1 MTHAMTPYY
10 EDAMYFTG
18 RRPVPR
24 RVFHAILLPFSS
36 AVWGYTMLSLALV
49 AAALACIR
57 LAEGQVCTHLRG
69 LPQRRYTKFL
79 FECVLSQVSDAPAK
93 WTLSRTITDALAI
106 LVAESVLEEM
116 PRFTLGSFRSV
127 KYVSHPITLA
137 HACVYFG
144 SHIMTDYIMYY
155 FKYSIFYFFSLSLCM
170 ET

>member
-69 LPQRRYTKFL
+69 LPKRRNTKFL
-79 FECVLSQVSDAPAK
+79 FE
-93 WTLSRTITDALAI
+93 
-106 LVAESVLEEM
+106 
-116 PRFTLGSFRSV
+116 
-127 KYVSHPITLA
+127 
-137 HACVYFG
+137 
-144 SHIMTDYIMYY
+144 
-155 FKYSIFYFFSLSLCM
+155 
-170 ET
+170 